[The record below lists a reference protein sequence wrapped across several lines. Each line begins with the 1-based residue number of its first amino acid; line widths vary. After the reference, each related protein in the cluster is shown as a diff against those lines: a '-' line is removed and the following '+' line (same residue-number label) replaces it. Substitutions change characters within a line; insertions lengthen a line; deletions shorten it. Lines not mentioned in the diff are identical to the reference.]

1 MHSRWIPLLV
11 ACATLAGAASANADS
26 HHEPSAAFKV
36 TPLTAELSMLQGR
49 GGNIAVL
56 RGPDGL
62 LVVDADFADMAPAL
76 EHTLQGIDPRPVRY
90 LVNTHWHG
98 DHTGGNAALGA
109 LTRIAHENARQ
120 RLSTPQPRPG
130 GSTAQPLP
138 ADGLPQVTFDE
149 GLRVHWG
156 DEVVRVRHLPG
167 GHTDGD
173 AVVHFSRAGVLHTG
187 DLFFSGRFPFVDTS
201 SGGDLH
207 GYTVN
212 VARLLERLGDD
223 TRIIPGHGPLSSPD
237 DLRRFHRMLVETQA
251 WAAERRAEGL
261 GVEQA
266 IERGLPDTWQDWGAG
281 FVNEERWIR
290 TLYAGAP

>member
-1 MHSRWIPLLV
+1 MCIR
-11 ACATLAGAASANADS
+11 DS
-26 HHEPSAAFKV
+26 
-36 TPLTAELSMLQGR
+36 
-49 GGNIAVL
+49 
-56 RGPDGL
+56 
-62 LVVDADFADMAPAL
+62 
-76 EHTLQGIDPRPVRY
+76 
-90 LVNTHWHG
+90 
-98 DHTGGNAALGA
+98 
-109 LTRIAHENARQ
+109 
-120 RLSTPQPRPG
+120 
-130 GSTAQPLP
+130 
-138 ADGLPQVTFDE
+138 
-149 GLRVHWG
+149 
-156 DEVVRVRHLPG
+156 
-167 GHTDGD
+167 
-173 AVVHFSRAGVLHTG
+173 
-187 DLFFSGRFPFVDTS
+187 
-201 SGGDLH
+201 